1 MNSKISKLGL
11 PITSK
16 PRQPQSLS
24 RPLGKRLLAY
34 ATVAGVAASASH
46 AAAEVIYTPVHSY
59 VHLDFPIDLNHD
71 GIVDFRIISSDYSG
85 SGEVQVRPVAHGN
98 RVVAT
103 NQSCA
108 FYPGGAA
115 ALPEGVL
122 IGHRLSFQAKA
133 NCMAGAFNSSAYNGA
148 FLYVNDAYLGL
159 TFVIDGKTH
168 FGWAR
173 VHVNHR
179 FYFCG
184 CIAEIYGYAYETV
197 PGKPIIAGDLGT
209 AAQASVES
217 GSLGALALGAPGI
230 SPYKGEKQ

>member
-1 MNSKISKLGL
+1 MISQGRMQQ
-11 PITSK
+11 PGSSK

-34 ATVAGVAASASH
+34 ATVAGLAASASH

-71 GIVDFRIISSDYSG
+71 GIVDFRIISSDLSG
-85 SGEVQVRPVAHGN
+85 IGEVQVRPLVHGN
-98 RVVAT
+98 RVAAT
-103 NQSCA
+103 DQSCA

-115 ALPEGVL
+115 PLPQGVL
-122 IGHRLSFQAKA
+122 IGPRLPFQAKA
-133 NCMAGAFNSSAYNGA
+133 NCMAFASGTSGYNGA
-148 FLYVNDAYLGL
+148 WLRVNDAYLGL

-173 VHVNHR
+173 LHVNHD

-184 CIAEIYGYAYETV
+184 CIAEIYGFAYETI

-209 AAQASVES
+209 SDQASVER
-217 GSLGALALGAPGI
+217 GSLGQLALGSAAKDPH
-230 SPYKGEKQ
+230 KE